1 MDQMMEALALIRVA
15 ARVADAEGL
24 RRGRRLTAARRLG
37 RRADAAATRA
47 GLARSRAR

>member
-1 MDQMMEALALIRVA
+1 MDPMMEDQALVRVA

-37 RRADAAATRA
+37 RRADAAAARA
-47 GLARSRAR
+47 RLARSRVQ